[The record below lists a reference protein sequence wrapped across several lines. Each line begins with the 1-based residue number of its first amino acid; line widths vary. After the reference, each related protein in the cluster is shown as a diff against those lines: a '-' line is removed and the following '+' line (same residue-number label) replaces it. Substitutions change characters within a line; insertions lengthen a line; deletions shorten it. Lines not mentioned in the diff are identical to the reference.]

1 MVEQQF
7 GGNWTEDKL
16 ERVRKYLKAYTT
28 IMNNQRDRNGNLI
41 FKFVIFLSINSEQY
55 LPVWQTIRYYCVTPK
70 IILCICCVLPR
81 VIPGGQNR
89 RLKLPRIF

>member
-28 IMNNQRDRNGNLI
+28 IMNNQRDKNGNLI
-41 FKFVIFLSINSEQY
+41 FKFAFIDAFAGTGYRELVENCEQED
-55 LPVWQTIRYYCVTPK
+55 
-70 IILCICCVLPR
+70 
-81 VIPGGQNR
+81 
-89 RLKLPRIF
+89 